1 MMERKLLYIYL
12 YVLIG
17 FNTNASA
24 QNLLIPQE
32 YSIEL
37 EDSAEMGIPEA
48 QYKIGKHYYQL
59 YDMLID
65 GSTSKEEARSNRKI
79 ASEWFK
85 KAVSKGHVDAMYGL
99 SQCYYDRY
107 DGALSDSLYL
117 CLEKAASANDA
128 DAQYDLYVLYEN
140 GKTSRVRVI
149 KKDKKKSEHYFQQAL
164 NNGSIQAYRRMY
176 YRAKTDMDKVKYLKL
191 MAEKQ
196 DPYGLMHLAKAY
208 STGKGTPKNTQK
220 ALEIWDFLLDDKYKV
235 VRQSLKNEVY
245 ECLKEYYLSVGDSVK
260 SLEYQAHLASTGYG
274 LNGIKLS
281 DKARTN
287 NPIAQYWEASL
298 YCTDHSLFGLDRS
311 VYGSDIKKCETYLLQ
326 SAQQG
331 YAPAMGKLAYC
342 FLELDGGQ
350 GLGGPNKAYEW
361 TLKGAE
367 KNDAWA
373 QYVLAQ
379 CYLFG
384 YGGCKKDTELA
395 AKYLTKA
402 ADGNLSQALV
412 LLASFYETGRYVDN
426 NPGKAIELY
435 EKAAQQGHV
444 NAINRLGDLYEKQ
457 GDYEKSYQQFLLLA
471 NRKDPYS
478 IFRLGLLDVFYRK
491 GSGYTDAN
499 YLVDKGLRLIHK
511 ADDMG
516 NLNAPYYLGY
526 FYHTGSFY
534 SKDINKAIQYYE
546 KSAERGFPYASS
558 ELAHLYYEGKEV
570 PRNYDS
576 AFKYAKAAAEDKGFV
591 VTKAMRLLSACYR
604 AGLGTKRDD
613 AKAKYWL
620 EQAAKNKDTD
630 AIEILN
636 VKVK

>member
-1 MMERKLLYIYL
+1 MNRFYTFLISTILILCVDISNSYAQDLL
-12 YVLIG
+12 V
-17 FNTNASA
+17 
-24 QNLLIPQE
+24 PQP

-48 QYKIGKHYYQL
+48 QYKMGKHYYQL
-59 YDMLID
+59 YDMLIS
-65 GSTSKEEARSNRKI
+65 GLTSKDEARTNRKI

-99 SQCYYDRY
+99 SQCYYDLY

-117 CLEKAASANDA
+117 WLEKAAASNNA
-128 DAQYDLYVLYEN
+128 DAQYDLYVLYGN
-140 GKTSRVRVI
+140 GKTSI
-149 KKDKKKSEHYFQQAL
+149 KKDKKKSEQFFHQAL
-164 NNGSIQAYRRMY
+164 RNGSIEANKRMY
-176 YRAKTDMDKVKYLKL
+176 YRSKNDADRIKYVRL
-191 MAEKQ
+191 MAEKH
-196 DPYGLMHLAKAY
+196 DLYGLMKLAEAY
-208 STGKGTPKNTQK
+208 SKGIGIAKNPQK
-220 ALEIWDFLLDDKYKV
+220 ALDIWNNLINDSYKQV
-235 VRQSLKNEVY
+235 KESLKNEVNDQ
-245 ECLKEYYLSVGDSVK
+245 LKDYYFSIGDLSKGF
-260 SLEYQAHLASTGYG
+260 EYQAKLASTGYG
-274 LNGIKLS
+274 SNSYSLS
-281 DKARTN
+281 QKSKTD
-287 NPIAQYWEASL
+287 PVAQYWEASL
-298 YCTDHSLFGLDRS
+298 YCKDPSIFGLEKS
-311 VYGSDIKKCETYLLQ
+311 VYGPDIKKCETYLLQ

-361 TLKGAE
+361 ALKGAE

-478 IFRLGLLDVFYRK
+478 IFRLGVLDVFYRK
-491 GSGYTDAN
+491 SSGSTDAN

-630 AIEILN
+630 ALEILN
-636 VKVK
+636 VKVE